1 MTASCARKP
10 AAAIMPSRAC
20 ASSFSC
26 EGEIEGQARARGRRA
41 AEARVGRGL
50 RGEGRGAT
58 ARAEGLRGMGA
69 YLHQAELGGVVRG
82 EAGGVKAD
90 LAGLV
95 PWPK

>member
-1 MTASCARKP
+1 
-10 AAAIMPSRAC
+10 
-20 ASSFSC
+20 
-26 EGEIEGQARARGRRA
+26 
-41 AEARVGRGL
+41 
-50 RGEGRGAT
+50 
-58 ARAEGLRGMGA
+58 MGA